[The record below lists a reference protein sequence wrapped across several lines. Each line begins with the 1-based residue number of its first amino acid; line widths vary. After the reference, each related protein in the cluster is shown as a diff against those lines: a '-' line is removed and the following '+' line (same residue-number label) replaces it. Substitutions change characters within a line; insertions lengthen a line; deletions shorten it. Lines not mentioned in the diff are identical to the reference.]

1 MKRRDVL
8 RVGAGAALVGI
19 ASPFIARLPAWAADL
34 ELIKAG
40 ELSAATEGTYPPFS
54 IRGADGSLDGLEMRM
69 MTEICKRLGL
79 TYKPVIIKWESL
91 LIGLLAGEYDMSSNA
106 MAITP
111 ERQLKVTFCDA
122 WIESGARLVVKKDSP
137 IKSNADAKG
146 KRVGV
151 IVASTY
157 VKLAEG
163 LGSEVKTYKSDPDA
177 VQDLINGN
185 IDAVITDSIA
195 AAYMITKNSLPLR
208 MTEEY
213 LNKAQDGWPVKKG
226 KPNLV
231 TAINKTMAAIVAD
244 GTYEKLTL
252 PLIGFNA
259 FPKDPI
265 RSQL

>member
-1 MKRRDVL
+1 MRRRDVL
-8 RVGAGAALVGI
+8 RAGIGATAAGIGLV
-19 ASPFIARLPAWAADL
+19 FVKRLPAWAGDL
-34 ELIKAG
+34 ELIKSG
-40 ELSAATEGTYPPFS
+40 ELSAATEGTFPPFS
-54 IRGADGSLDGLEMRM
+54 IRKPNGDLDGLEMRM
-69 MTEICKRLGL
+69 MQEITKRLGL
-79 TYKPVIIKWESL
+79 TYKPVIIKWESI

-106 MAITP
+106 MAITA
-111 ERQLKVTFCDA
+111 ERQKKVTFCDA
-122 WIESGARLVVKKDSP
+122 WIESGARLIVTKDSA
-137 IKSNADAKG
+137 IKTNADAKG

-151 IVASTY
+151 IVGSTY

-177 VQDLINGN
+177 IQDLMNGN

-195 AAYMITKNSLPLR
+195 AAYMITQNNLPLR
-208 MTEEY
+208 MTDDY
-213 LNKAQDGWPVKKG
+213 LDKAQDGWPVKQG

-244 GTYEKLTL
+244 GTYEKLTK
-252 PLIGFNA
+252 PLIGYNA